1 MDTDGG
7 NSLPEES
14 LTTGDLKEELTV
26 STLKPEPK
34 DEMMLSINSDN
45 ATDST
50 FVNQSE
56 ILTSFEQ
63 IKDEDLKKKNS
74 SDNFEIEEVK
84 VTDEEE
90 VFEALNVNTAATG
103 EQNVSHQL
111 SPNSTSSNISVEYV
125 DEAKKIESLNKKSHI
140 DFVSDFFIKQ
150 LVTFEISIF

>member
-7 NSLPEES
+7 NLMPEETS
-14 LTTGDLKEELTV
+14 ITGDMKEELTV

-50 FVNQSE
+50 FVNHSE
-56 ILTSFEQ
+56 ILASFEQ
-63 IKDEDLKKKNS
+63 IKDEDLKNKNS
-74 SDNFEIEEVK
+74 SNNFEIEEVK
-84 VTDEEE
+84 VIDEEE

-103 EQNVSHQL
+103 EQNASHQL

-140 DFVSDFFIKQ
+140 DFVRNFFYNN
-150 LVTFEISIF
+150 L